1 MDIKDIEQLISVI
14 NKTDLTEVEI
24 ERDGVRVSIKREAPS
39 VVQAVSPQ
47 IVTQEYI
54 ADPVAAA
61 PQAQVSAAP
70 QASATVD
77 ATAGLHKVESPI
89 VGTFYRKPSP
99 DAEPFAQVGQTVK
112 KGDTLCIVEAMKLMN
127 EIEADKD
134 GIIEQV
140 LIEDGSVVEFGEA
153 LFLIRP
159 N

>member
-47 IVTQEYI
+47 IVTQEYV
-54 ADPVAAA
+54 AAPVAAA

-70 QASATVD
+70 QASTTVD